1 MAEQLYFSRDSKLYL
16 ELDSTV
22 WEIPILDGFSFSQ
35 STNQTEISLSEMQG
49 SDGLSRRGN
58 RLFTD
63 SLAPAEWS
71 FSTYV
76 RPYKSTEHGAV
87 EEALWA
93 VMAGA
98 DKYKAASAT
107 GGAATVTAAVS
118 SLAGAVPGTYRVTE
132 DFGTTANPL
141 VYGGSATAANT
152 QAFDFEVVITSATA
166 VQSSVAIKSSG
177 TGFTNNDTITIPGEL
192 FGSTSGSAGDVVLTV
207 SDASGTEGA
216 SFYRESQPDT
226 NSTFGAGVV
235 TPTTSSS
242 VINFGQSNRS
252 TLGTCNLYFVMETS
266 TANPM
271 VYKLSNAAVNE
282 ASIDF
287 EVDGIA
293 TINWS
298 GFAKTITDMQS
309 GGDVYSIAN
318 VGGAFATTNSHREAV
333 TDAIADTVNTTDPAV
348 GDVILNSNDDM
359 AFYIV
364 TDATSSSEAAVK
376 AIDTA
381 VNNTSTFIRNRLTQL
396 LVEDKD
402 ADTTAFPSTN
412 YNLTL
417 TGGNIT
423 ISNNISYLVP
433 EELGAVNVP
442 IEHVTG
448 GRTASGSFTCY
459 LTLDDSS
466 GNNGTSVELF
476 NDMTNS
482 ATGGGLSKVV
492 NNFEVVFQIGGSVG
506 TPRLNVTMPKVH
518 INVPSHSIEDVISVE
533 TSFGAYTDDFNVA
546 NEVKLEYI
554 GPAV

>member
-76 RPYKSTEHGAV
+76 RPYETNSEHGAV

-98 DKYKAASAT
+98 DKYKAANAGGGMVKGAGGSNTTVVVT
-107 GGAATVTAAVS
+107 GGGTISGATAGTYTINDEDSGITGTAPSGAVGWEIDIVMTTTGVTSVTVISGGSGFSVNDTLIIPASLVGGGDKGVTVTVAAV
-118 SLAGAVPGTYRVTE
+118 
-132 DFGTTANPL
+132 TT
-141 VYGGSATAANT
+141 T
-152 QAFDFEVVITSATA
+152 
-166 VQSSVAIKSSG
+166 
-177 TGFTNNDTITIPGEL
+177 
-192 FGSTSGSAGDVVLTV
+192 
-207 SDASGTEGA
+207 GA
-216 SFYRESQPDT
+216 SFYRGSQADE
-226 NSTFGAGVV
+226 NSTFGPAVV
-235 TPTTSSS
+235 EPSGTSSI
-242 VINFGQSNRS
+242 INFGQSNRS

-381 VNNTSTFIRNRLTQL
+381 VDNTSTFIRNRLTQL

-546 NEVKLEYI
+546 NEIQLEYV
-554 GPAV
+554 GPAI